1 MSESYLV
8 SKVFMKN
15 FNTKMTAQM
24 ETKADDDLK
33 KPNYVLAFRTQHAV
47 VANLGII
54 IIVF

>member
-1 MSESYLV
+1 
-8 SKVFMKN
+8 MKN